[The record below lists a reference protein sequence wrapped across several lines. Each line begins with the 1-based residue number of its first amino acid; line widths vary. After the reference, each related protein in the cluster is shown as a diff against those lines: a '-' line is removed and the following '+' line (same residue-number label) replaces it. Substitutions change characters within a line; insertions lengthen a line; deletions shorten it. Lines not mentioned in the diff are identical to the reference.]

1 MMDEE
6 FGGVLQARRGEL
18 IDVLALPGFVAEENG
33 RPVGLLMYRRENGEC
48 ELAFIG
54 SLERHRGIGT
64 ALLNA
69 LRGEVA
75 DCARI
80 WLVTTNDN
88 LEALRFYQRRGFVL
102 SGLRLGAVDDSRR
115 RLKPQISAI
124 GGFGIPLRDELE
136 LELRLSPPRD
146 ELSGS

>member
-33 RPVGLLMYRRENGEC
+33 RPVGLLTYRRENGEC

-69 LRGEVA
+69 LRGEVV

-88 LEALRFYQRRGFVL
+88 LEALRFYQRRGFVF

-115 RLKPQISAI
+115 RLKPRFQ
-124 GGFGIPLRDELE
+124 
-136 LELRLSPPRD
+136 
-146 ELSGS
+146 

>member
-1 MMDEE
+1 MS
-6 FGGVLQARRGEL
+6 RSRL
-18 IDVLALPGFVAEENG
+18 IPGKTRTAG
-33 RPVGLLMYRRENGEC
+33 ENGEC

-54 SLERHRGIGT
+54 SLEPHRGIGT

-88 LEALRFYQRRGFVL
+88 LEALRFYQRRGFHL
-102 SGLRLGAVDDSRR
+102 IAIHPDAVTETRKS
-115 RLKPQISAI
+115 LKPEIPLVGS
-124 GGFGIPLRDELE
+124 FGIPMRDEIQLE
-136 LELRLSPPRD
+136 LPRAEWD
-146 ELSGS
+146 DIIEHYAWPST